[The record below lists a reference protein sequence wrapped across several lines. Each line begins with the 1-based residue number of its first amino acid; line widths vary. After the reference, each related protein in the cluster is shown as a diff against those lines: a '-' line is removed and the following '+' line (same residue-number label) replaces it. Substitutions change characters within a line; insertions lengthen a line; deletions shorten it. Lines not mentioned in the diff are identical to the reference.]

1 MYIASVF
8 LYIYLKKKKEQPSA
22 ANSEDLNKNF
32 SREGKELDTVK
43 NASLEPVEYFM
54 TDILFIAH
62 FLKDKLYFFTDPND
76 FHNLRSSYRRNSSLG
91 PSVEFMD
98 NPEPHVVKS
107 NPLMKHFMSF
117 NENGG
122 FMSDSSDAESVNV
135 HNDSQNHLSKNFL
148 IDDGK
153 NANMMNSD
161 NGDCLPQE
169 DVSITEDSDK
179 QGDNNRTFHNGN
191 VRRKLYFNPA
201 YFEPNLLA
209 SPPPSAIEFLT
220 KIREVITMAKGKMAA
235 KRFQPC
241 LNGIPEEISYLS
253 GSEIY
258 SPGTMNSRKS
268 SIVSS
273 RRTSSKDCTGCP
285 GCEAKK
291 SSETNTP
298 QKNCKNCGDKQ
309 KSIQKWLENVSTAT
323 DSSGS
328 SDSSSMKKKKKLFIS
343 LPIMEED
350 REELIMNDDDE
361 DKIEN
366 FNENIDVITK
376 VSLTLDFKR
385 YNQHFVLHRATL
397 RRRTFL
403 YNTTTLASKMM
414 YRKPAVPFQ
423 KLFLTA

>member
-1 MYIASVF
+1 MRIFTRQFVF
-8 LYIYLKKKKEQPSA
+8 
-22 ANSEDLNKNF
+22 
-32 SREGKELDTVK
+32 
-43 NASLEPVEYFM
+43 
-54 TDILFIAH
+54 FIE
-62 FLKDKLYFFTDPND
+62 PND

-241 LNGIPEEISYLS
+241 LNEIPEEISYLS
-253 GSEIY
+253 GSELY

-291 SSETNTP
+291 SSEATTL

-350 REELIMNDDDE
+350 REELINLIN
-361 DKIEN
+361 K
-366 FNENIDVITK
+366 F
-376 VSLTLDFKR
+376 
-385 YNQHFVLHRATL
+385 
-397 RRRTFL
+397 
-403 YNTTTLASKMM
+403 
-414 YRKPAVPFQ
+414 
-423 KLFLTA
+423 

>member
-1 MYIASVF
+1 
-8 LYIYLKKKKEQPSA
+8 
-22 ANSEDLNKNF
+22 
-32 SREGKELDTVK
+32 
-43 NASLEPVEYFM
+43 
-54 TDILFIAH
+54 
-62 FLKDKLYFFTDPND
+62 
-76 FHNLRSSYRRNSSLG
+76 
-91 PSVEFMD
+91 MD

-122 FMSDSSDAESVNV
+122 FMSDSSDAESLNV

-148 IDDGK
+148 VDDGK
-153 NANMMNSD
+153 NANMMSSD

-179 QGDNNRTFHNGN
+179 QSDNRTFHNGN

-241 LNGIPEEISYLS
+241 LNGIPEENSYLS

-291 SSETNTP
+291 SSESTTP

-328 SDSSSMKKKKKLFIS
+328 SDSSSIKKKKKLFIS

-350 REELIMNDDDE
+350 KEELIMNDDDE
-361 DKIEN
+361 DKIETC
-366 FNENIDVITK
+366 NENIDVITK
-376 VSLTLDFKR
+376 VKLEFDF
-385 YNQHFVLHRATL
+385 QL
-397 RRRTFL
+397 
-403 YNTTTLASKMM
+403 
-414 YRKPAVPFQ
+414 
-423 KLFLTA
+423 

>member
-1 MYIASVF
+1 
-8 LYIYLKKKKEQPSA
+8 
-22 ANSEDLNKNF
+22 
-32 SREGKELDTVK
+32 
-43 NASLEPVEYFM
+43 
-54 TDILFIAH
+54 
-62 FLKDKLYFFTDPND
+62 
-76 FHNLRSSYRRNSSLG
+76 
-91 PSVEFMD
+91 MD

-135 HNDSQNHLSKNFL
+135 HNDAQNHMLKNFSN
-148 IDDGK
+148 DDGK
-153 NANMMNSD
+153 MMMQMNSE
-161 NGDCLPQE
+161 GDCLPEE
-169 DVSITEDSDK
+169 DVSITEDSEK
-179 QGDNNRTFHNGN
+179 QAENNRTFHNGS

-209 SPPPSAIEFLT
+209 SPPPSAIEFLS

-235 KRFQPC
+235 KRFHPS
-241 LNGIPEEISYLS
+241 LNGIPEENSYHS

-268 SIVSS
+268 SVVSS
-273 RRTSSKDCTGCP
+273 RRASSKDCTGCP

-291 SSETNTP
+291 NSESAAS

-328 SDSSSMKKKKKLFIS
+328 DTSSMKKKKKPFIS

-350 REELIMNDDDE
+350 REDLIGDDDDGE
-361 DKIEN
+361 KGEM
-366 FNENIDVITK
+366 NENVDMTAITK
-376 VSLTLDFKR
+376 VCLDLEVLYSKFYLLIYFKGLR
-385 YNQHFVLHRATL
+385 EGEEHFHPTRHIAL
-397 RRRTFL
+397 
-403 YNTTTLASKMM
+403 
-414 YRKPAVPFQ
+414 
-423 KLFLTA
+423 